1 MHVFNDVMIMCL
13 FYKSVNKKNTNAL
26 ANKNKKILVIS
37 NHCVFVI

>member
-13 FYKSVNKKNTNAL
+13 FYKSVKKNTNAL